1 MARTITTPGITTPGV
16 ATTSSRLRT
25 VARTRQEG
33 FSLLETLIAIV
44 VLMIGLLAVLA
55 TFAMAIGNTT
65 TVQYDSVA
73 RQKATEAMESIF
85 TARQTNQITF
95 DKIQNVGA
103 GNGIFIVGFNP
114 MTDPGPDGLDGTG
127 DDTPAQPIRLPG
139 PSGTITNTAQDVLVN
154 LGNFSRQIQI
164 VDVPGNPNVRQITVT
179 VRYPAPQG
187 WNRDYQV
194 QSLISSF
201 R

>member
-1 MARTITTPGITTPGV
+1 MAPTI
-16 ATTSSRLRT
+16 
-25 VARTRQEG
+25 RTRLTTTLDRGRTTAGSQRG
-33 FSLLETLIAIV
+33 FAMLETLIAIV

-55 TFAMAIGNTT
+55 TFALAIGNTT

-73 RQKATEAMESIF
+73 RQKAAEAMESIF
-85 TARQTNQITF
+85 TARKTSQLSF
-95 DKIQNVGA
+95 DRIQNVGA
-103 GNGIFIVGFNP
+103 GTGIFTVGFNP

-127 DDTPAQPIRLPG
+127 DDVPAAPIRLPG
-139 PSGTITNTAQDVLVN
+139 ASGTVTNTAQDVLVD

-164 VDVPGNPNVRQITVT
+164 ANVAGNPNVRQITVT

-187 WNRDYQV
+187 WFRNYQV
-194 QSLISSF
+194 QALISSY